1 MIRFLMDY
9 AIACDSRSIVQ
20 NRTIAYNQRPC
31 DIGGGGGAQGLWDN
45 AILHFGKLRFSM
57 HYCGLMFSCAF
68 VLHFFC
74 VRSLDCTNEF
84 LI

>member
-31 DIGGGGGAQGLWDN
+31 DIGGGGAQGLGIMQFC
-45 AILHFGKLRFSM
+45 IL
-57 HYCGLMFSCAF
+57 
-68 VLHFFC
+68 V
-74 VRSLDCTNEF
+74 SLDFPCT
-84 LI
+84 IVV

>member
-31 DIGGGGGAQGLWDN
+31 DIGGGGTRAWDN

-68 VLHFFC
+68 VL
-74 VRSLDCTNEF
+74 LF
-84 LI
+84 LCGFVVFRLY